1 MATSFTATKAIVI
14 NATVEKVWEALTNPE
29 IVKQYMFGAEVVSDW
44 KKGSP
49 IVYKGMWDNKPYQDK
64 GTILEIEEQKLLKST
79 YFSPLSGLEDI
90 PENYNV
96 VSYELTPLDN
106 GTTKLTVTQTN
117 NSSEEGAKR
126 AEANWNMVLTTLKG
140 LLEQ

>member
-1 MATSFTATKAIVI
+1 MATPFTATKDIVI
-14 NATVEKVWEALTNPE
+14 NTTAGNVWEALTNPE

-49 IVYKGMWDNKPYQDK
+49 IVYKGMWEDKPYEDK
-64 GTILEIEEQKLLKST
+64 GTILEIKEQKLLKST
-79 YFSPLSGLEDI
+79 YYSPFSGLEDI

-96 VSYELTPLDN
+96 VTYELTPVDN
-106 GTTKLTVTQTN
+106 NRTRLTITQDN

-126 AEANWNMVLTTLKG
+126 AEANWDMVLTTLKG
-140 LLEQ
+140 LLEK